1 MSSIKP
7 IGVLTGSNNLNSNL
21 KQAAKKNQEIMKTLD
36 DALFALQMKNP
47 AISKAEKQEILYRR
61 ASQEAFKNLMT
72 DAKTMIKNLF
82 NKE

>member
-7 IGVLTGSNNLNSNL
+7 IGVLTGANNLNL
-21 KQAAKKNQEIMKTLD
+21 KQAAKKNQEIMKSID
-36 DALFALQMKNP
+36 DAWFAFQMKNP
-47 AISKAEKQEILYRR
+47 AISKAEKQEILIRR